1 MRAGGGGNKTVLADN
16 QLFDAVGRGHF
27 DDFLNSNV
35 IVNTVGEASSIL
47 SFRKD
52 NLEAQGSTPLEG
64 TTYGDIQLL
73 TDSSGTSYIAVIT
86 QEGTLSLLDE
96 NGSVVKE
103 QNVGNNVL
111 SAPVFWEN
119 QLYFVTDTQLIG
131 LRVS

>member
-1 MRAGGGGNKTVLADN
+1 M
-16 QLFDAVGRGHF
+16 
-27 DDFLNSNV
+27 
-35 IVNTVGEASSIL
+35 

-52 NLEAQGSTPLEG
+52 NLEAQGSAPLEG

-131 LRVS
+131 LQVS